1 VDQATERGMVYGT
14 SKGPLSYYAALRL
27 IWHDID
33 EETLVSWASSYGRG
47 RFAKALIDLGLAT
60 EAILAIMLG
69 YQERLDMVKVMCTAK
84 RRPRYYRPPSELPLY
99 WVSSYLSSSVG

>member
-1 VDQATERGMVYGT
+1 M
-14 SKGPLSYYAALRL
+14 SYYAALRL

-33 EETLVSWASSYGRG
+33 EETLLTWASQYDKG
-47 RFAKALIDLGLAT
+47 RFRQTLIDLRLET

-84 RRPRYYRPPSELPLY
+84 RRPRYYRRPSELPLY